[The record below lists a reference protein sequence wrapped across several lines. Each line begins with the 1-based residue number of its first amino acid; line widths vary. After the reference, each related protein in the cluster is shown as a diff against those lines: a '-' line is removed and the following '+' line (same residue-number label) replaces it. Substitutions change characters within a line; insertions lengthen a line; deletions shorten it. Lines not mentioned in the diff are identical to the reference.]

1 MVTIENNKFLLLA
14 KCLKSTVFLHRDQN
28 LQKVLRRPSNSFF
41 IQISIRYK
49 KTQNFILIPSSLYW
63 AQKIFR
69 KKVKDKKLRDL
80 CVFLDFALFP
90 LFFANTFWGHFLS
103 QFERSW
109 ELGTSIKFCV
119 V

>member
-1 MVTIENNKFLLLA
+1 M
-14 KCLKSTVFLHRDQN
+14 R
-28 LQKVLRRPSNSFF
+28 
-41 IQISIRYK
+41 
-49 KTQNFILIPSSLYW
+49 IPSSLNW

-69 KKVKDKKLRDL
+69 KKVKIKKLRDL

-90 LFFANTFWGHFLS
+90 LFFAYTFSGHFLS

-109 ELGTSIKFCV
+109 ELGISIKFCV